1 MTKIPECIGIIMDG
15 NRRFAREQG
24 IPIVAGHKAGITKLK
39 EVSEWAFDAGVR
51 TLIVYAFSTEN
62 WNRSRL
68 EVSNLMRL
76 FSYACANEFEELA
89 MRGIR
94 IRFLGEKERMPKRL
108 FQQAGRLEKETENVF
123 KHTIVIA
130 FSYGSRAEIVAATN
144 KIIHSGKSSVT
155 EEDFKKAMWSA
166 SIPDPKLIIRT
177 GGEQRLSNFFLFQ
190 AAYSE
195 LFFTKTMWPAFT
207 KEEFDKILYSYTT
220 RQRRHGR

>member
-15 NRRFAREQG
+15 NRRFARKQG
-24 IPIVAGHKAGITKLK
+24 IPIIAGHKAGVTKLK
-39 EVSEWAFDAGVR
+39 EVSEWAFNIGVR

-68 EVSNLMRL
+68 EVSNLMKL
-76 FSYACANEFEELA
+76 FSYACVNEFEELA
-89 MRGIR
+89 TRGIR
-94 IRFLGEKERMPKRL
+94 ICFVGEKERIPKRL
-108 FQQAGRLEKETENVF
+108 LQQMMHLEKETENATGQ
-123 KHTIVIA
+123 TIVIA

-144 KIIHSGKSSVT
+144 KIIHSRKSSVT
-155 EEDFKKAMWSA
+155 EEDFKEAMWSA
-166 SIPDPKLIIRT
+166 SIPDPEIIIRT

-207 KEEFDKILYSYTT
+207 KREFKGILSSYTL
-220 RQRRHGR
+220 RERRHGK